1 MTAVRSRRTRNT
13 VLALVAALAALVAVA
28 AFGLIGARTLA
39 DSTAGQQANG
49 QQVEQATRRLPHT
62 ATALI
67 GVIDEDDHLT
77 SAAVAVLEP
86 TGVGGTLVVLAASA
100 DASSGNNTVLAPLDA
115 VLQVSGPQAFR
126 EAAERLTGLSFD
138 VIEVIDQQRFV
149 QLVTPLGDL
158 PVDMPIDLRD
168 SSSSE
173 EWPQG
178 EIVLSSA
185 SAARAI
191 TARDESIADWYL
203 EPGRA
208 AVWEAVAD
216 RVGAGIGSVTPVASD
231 QDVPTITTLD
241 EFLRRLF
248 ADPVQ
253 FSALNFVVIDDDRLD
268 EQLPDELAAAFGRG
282 TIPSVVA
289 HNRSETL
296 MTFGTVAPGRL
307 GAPVDAPTF
316 RVISGYT
323 DADLDGLGINRS
335 DVMKNAIDRL
345 LFTKANIV
353 AVTDLPGSGAPEATQ
368 IRVADPLI
376 LDDVMVVYG
385 DLFGASE
392 VTVAKVATEG
402 VDIEVV
408 LGHSFIEQ
416 LRGEMADALAG
427 SDGDASSDQ
436 DDNDDQH
443 DEGSDDG
450 DDSDG

>member
-1 MTAVRSRRTRNT
+1 MAA
-13 VLALVAALAALVAVA
+13 LALVAV
-28 AFGLIGARTLA
+28 FGVIGARTLA
-39 DSTAGQQANG
+39 DSTAGQLADG
-49 QQVEQATRRLPHT
+49 QQVETPTRRLPHT

-77 SAAVAVLEP
+77 SVAVAVLEP
-86 TGVGGTLVVLAASA
+86 TGIGGSLVVLAASA
-100 DASSGNNTVLAPLDA
+100 DASSGNNTVLVPLDA
-115 VLQVSGPQAFR
+115 ELQVSGPQAFR

-138 VIEVIDQQRFV
+138 VIEVVDQRRFV
-149 QLVTPLGDL
+149 QLVTRLGDL
-158 PVDMPIDLRD
+158 PANMPITLRD

-208 AVWEAVAD
+208 AVWEAVAE
-216 RVGAGIGSVTPVASD
+216 RVGAGIGSVSAVASD
-231 QDVPTITTLD
+231 QDVPTINTLD

-253 FSALNFVVIDDDRLD
+253 YRALSFVVIDDDRLD
-268 EQLPDELAAAFGRG
+268 EQLPVELADAFGRS
-282 TIPSVVA
+282 TVPSVVA
-289 HNRSETL
+289 HSRSETL
-296 MTFGTVAPGRL
+296 MAFGAVAPGRL

-323 DADLDGLGINRS
+323 DVDLEGLGKNRS
-335 DVMKNAIDRL
+335 DVMKAALDRL

-353 AVTDLPGSGAPEATQ
+353 AVTDLPGAGAPEFTL

-376 LDDVMVVYG
+376 VDDVTAVYG
-385 DLFGASE
+385 DLFGVSE
-392 VTVAKVATEG
+392 VVVARVVTDG
-402 VDIEVV
+402 VDIEVE
-408 LGHSFIEQ
+408 LGRSFIEQ
-416 LRGEMADALAG
+416 LRGEMADEVAG
-427 SDGDASSDQ
+427 SDGDSIRAPMKATMTIETTKAAMTTTMAKAERDVT
-436 DDNDDQH
+436 
-443 DEGSDDG
+443 GK
-450 DDSDG
+450 